1 MTMTEHFQKERAA
14 RYAYI
19 ATTVGVGKVI
29 HEHKQTYN
37 KWGTEPC
44 VVAVTDTG
52 VVIVK
57 SPEGAIVT
65 MYIVSIQEA
74 RKYFVGAAMP
84 FVLEAIIKTNM
95 KKGYVYRQNEGVVQ
109 TTPFWLRAG
118 AFPRVSALDRAAPN
132 LCKLHKTRK
141 NKQKSL
147 CILTKKIF
155 PKPIDK
161 ALKVCYNKV

>member
-19 ATTVGVGKVI
+19 ATTIGVGKVI

-95 KKGYVYRQNEGVVQ
+95 KKGHVYRQNEGVV
-109 TTPFWLRAG
+109 
-118 AFPRVSALDRAAPN
+118 
-132 LCKLHKTRK
+132 
-141 NKQKSL
+141 
-147 CILTKKIF
+147 
-155 PKPIDK
+155 
-161 ALKVCYNKV
+161 